1 MDADLIFPET
11 GSPQGFSSLA
21 MAQWDG
27 KPEPIVRELLQNCL
41 DAARE
46 AERERAEVCFT
57 IDERPLADLP
67 GIDAYR
73 AAFAAAREERER
85 PGETQSAG
93 EKRAIEGIHGV
104 LERERV
110 RLLFC
115 RDNGI
120 GLSDGLLDRVL
131 TEGNTG
137 KAAGGGAFG
146 VGHLT
151 AFAGSDLRYVLY
163 AGRSRANGTLRDAV
177 SGHAVLASH
186 RSSDD
191 PDTGIGGDGYLLRP
205 GQQSLFAQRDKYP
218 DTAPPL
224 LADEMARIG
233 DTGSVVCIAGFNDF
247 RDDPA
252 KAVRSLRRVAA
263 THFLAAIALDGMV
276 VHVCDADGKE
286 SVVDR
291 AALEGIL
298 GHVSIRDQRRRD
310 GGALVPGQQVWR
322 AWQCFESGRELPA
335 SGVEGVTI
343 RIRPR
348 MENEGYDSR
357 VQLYRDGMWI
367 TNEAPHLRVNDFGGF
382 QPFDAVVLV
391 EEGELY
397 GLVRDAEGPEH
408 LGLDRERI
416 IVKGGGDS
424 RWKRLRELLAVV
436 RDRLRGAAGER
447 ERDHAFT
454 PTNFAIVR
462 GERLRTAEPLRPY
475 RPRLGANTED
485 DATVPQTVEE
495 GDSPDGPNP
504 EPRPKPDRPRR
515 LAPKPGSGV
524 PVRSSVLPQRNAK
537 GEFDTLQVVW
547 RMTGRGSVPNMVGVR
562 VRVPSGS
569 DSTCENPLAPRW
581 LELRAIEHPEGTV
594 RASGRGAT
602 ELAVPP
608 ADGTLTITLAEPI
621 TDPNAVEVDVVR
633 RRRGGDGDG

>member
-416 IVKGGGDS
+416 IVKGGGRFPVEALARTAGRCPRPSAWGRGRARARPCLHADQFRHRSWGALADGGAPAPLSPAS
-424 RWKRLRELLAVV
+424 RRQHRGRCHRSADRRGGRLPRRPEPRTAPEAGPPAPPGTQTRQRRSRALLGLAAAQCEGRV
-436 RDRLRGAAGER
+436 RYPAGRLADDRAGER
-447 ERDHAFT
+447 AEYGGRARARAVGFGLDLREPPGPAVAGTAGHRASRGNGPRQRAGRDRAGRAPGGWNAHHHAGRTDYGSER
-454 PTNFAIVR
+454 
-462 GERLRTAEPLRPY
+462 
-475 RPRLGANTED
+475 
-485 DATVPQTVEE
+485 
-495 GDSPDGPNP
+495 
-504 EPRPKPDRPRR
+504 
-515 LAPKPGSGV
+515 
-524 PVRSSVLPQRNAK
+524 
-537 GEFDTLQVVW
+537 
-547 RMTGRGSVPNMVGVR
+547 GRG
-562 VRVPSGS
+562 
-569 DSTCENPLAPRW
+569 
-581 LELRAIEHPEGTV
+581 
-594 RASGRGAT
+594 
-602 ELAVPP
+602 
-608 ADGTLTITLAEPI
+608 
-621 TDPNAVEVDVVR
+621 R
-633 RRRGGDGDG
+633 RRAAQARRRW

>member
-21 MAQWDG
+21 MSKWDG

-46 AERERAEVCFT
+46 AGRERAEVCFT

-73 AAFAAAREERER
+73 KAFAAVCEERASA
-85 PGETQSAG
+85 PGAG
-93 EKRAIEGIHGV
+93 EKRAIEGINGV
-104 LERERV
+104 LERGQV

-120 GLSDGLLDRVL
+120 GLDAGGLDRVL
-131 TEGNTG
+131 TEGNTD
-137 KAAGGGAFG
+137 KSTGGGTTG

-151 AFAGSDLRYVLY
+151 AFAASDLRYVLY
-163 AGRSRANGTLRDAV
+163 GGRSRSGDAA

-186 RSSDD
+186 RSPDS
-191 PDTGIGGDGYLLRP
+191 PDTGIDGNGYLLRP
-205 GQQSLFAQRDKYP
+205 GQQSLFARGDKYP
-218 DTAPPL
+218 DHAPPL
-224 LADEMARIG
+224 LADEMGRIG

-252 KAVRSLRRVAA
+252 KAVSSLRRVAA

-276 VHVCDADGKE
+276 VRVRDADGKE
-286 SVVDR
+286 ALVDR

-298 GHVSIRDQRRRD
+298 GHVSVRDQRTRR
-310 GGALVPGQQVWR
+310 GGALIPGQQAWR

-348 MENEGYDSR
+348 LENEGYDSR

-367 TNEAPHLRVNDFGGF
+367 TNAAPNLQPNDFGGS

-416 IVKGGGDS
+416 IVKGGGRFPLEALARPAGRRPRPSARGRRRARARQCLHTDRFRHRAWRPLADGGAPAPLSPAS
-424 RWKRLRELLAVV
+424 RRQHRGRCHRSADRRGGGLPRWPEPQTRPEAGPPAPPGAQTRQWRSPALLGLAAAQREGRIRHPARRLA
-436 RDRLRGAAGER
+436 DDGAGER
-447 ERDHAFT
+447 AGHGGSARARAVGFGLDLREPPGPAVAGTAGHRASRGNGPRQRAGRDRAGRAPGGWSAHHHAGRTDHGPER
-454 PTNFAIVR
+454 
-462 GERLRTAEPLRPY
+462 
-475 RPRLGANTED
+475 
-485 DATVPQTVEE
+485 
-495 GDSPDGPNP
+495 
-504 EPRPKPDRPRR
+504 
-515 LAPKPGSGV
+515 
-524 PVRSSVLPQRNAK
+524 
-537 GEFDTLQVVW
+537 
-547 RMTGRGSVPNMVGVR
+547 GRG
-562 VRVPSGS
+562 
-569 DSTCENPLAPRW
+569 
-581 LELRAIEHPEGTV
+581 
-594 RASGRGAT
+594 
-602 ELAVPP
+602 
-608 ADGTLTITLAEPI
+608 
-621 TDPNAVEVDVVR
+621 R
-633 RRRGGDGDG
+633 RRAAQARGRR

>member
-1 MDADLIFPET
+1 MDADLIFPAT

-21 MAQWDG
+21 MSKWDG

-57 IDERPLADLP
+57 IAERPLADLP

-73 AAFAAAREERER
+73 KAFTAVCDERASA
-85 PGETQSAG
+85 PGAG
-93 EKRAIEGIHGV
+93 EKRAIEGINGV
-104 LERERV
+104 LERGRV

-115 RDNGI
+115 RDNGV
-120 GLSDGLLDRVL
+120 GLAPGGLDRVL
-131 TEGNTG
+131 TEGNTD
-137 KAAGGGAFG
+137 KSTGGGTTG

-151 AFAGSDLRYVLY
+151 AFAASDLRYVLY
-163 AGRSRANGTLRDAV
+163 AGRSRANGAPRDAA

-186 RSSDD
+186 RSPDS
-191 PDTGIGGDGYLLRP
+191 PDTGIDGNGYLLRP
-205 GQQSLFAQRDKYP
+205 GQQSLFARGDKYP
-218 DTAPPL
+218 DHAPPL
-224 LADEMARIG
+224 LADEMARIE
-233 DTGSVVCIAGFNDF
+233 DTGSVVCITGFNDF

-276 VHVCDADGKE
+276 VRVRDADGEE

-298 GHVSIRDQRRRD
+298 GHVSIRDQRVRS
-310 GGALVPGQQVWR
+310 GGALVPGQQAWR
-322 AWQCFESGRELPA
+322 AWQCFDSGRELPA

-348 MENEGYDSR
+348 LENEGYDSR

-367 TNEAPHLRVNDFGGF
+367 TNEAPHLRVNDFGGSR
-382 QPFDAVVLV
+382 PFDAVVLV
-391 EEGELY
+391 ERGELY
-397 GLVRDAEGPEH
+397 ELVRDAEGPEH

-416 IVKGGGDS
+416 IVKGGGGDS

-436 RDRLRGAAGER
+436 RERLRDAAGER
-447 ERDHAFT
+447 ERDRAFT
-454 PTNFAIVR
+454 PTDFAIVR
-462 GERLRTAEPLRPY
+462 GDRLRTAEPLRPY

-485 DATVPQTVEE
+485 DATVPQTVENG
-495 GDSPDGPNP
+495 GDPPDGPNP
-504 EPRPKPDRPRR
+504 KPDPKPDRPRR

-524 PVRSSVLPQRNAK
+524 PLRSSVLPRRNAK
-537 GEFDTLQVVW
+537 GEFDTLRVVW
-547 RMTGRGSVPNMVGVR
+547 RMTGRGSVPDMVGVR

-569 DSTCENPLAPRW
+569 DSTCENPLALRW
-581 LELRAIEHPEGTV
+581 LELQAIEHPGGTV

>member
-1 MDADLIFPET
+1 MAADLIFPT
-11 GSPQGFSSLA
+11 AGQPQGFSTLA

-46 AERERAEVCFT
+46 VGRARAEVCFT
-57 IDERPLADLP
+57 IAERPLADLP

-73 AAFAAAREERER
+73 AAFAAARDERAE
-85 PGETQSAG
+85 GLQSAG
-93 EKRAIEGIHGV
+93 EKRAIECIESV
-104 LERERV
+104 LAGDRARF
-110 RLLFC
+110 LFC
-115 RDNGI
+115 RDNGR
-120 GLSDGLLDRVL
+120 GLDTKGLDRVL
-131 TEGNTG
+131 TEGNTD
-137 KAAGGGAFG
+137 KERGGGTTG

-151 AFAGSDLRYVLY
+151 AFAAADLRYVLY
-163 AGRSRANGTLRDAV
+163 AGRSRENGVSHEAV

-186 RSSDD
+186 RSPDD
-191 PDTGIGGDGYLLRP
+191 PDTGIGGDGYLLLP
-205 GQQSLFAQRDKYP
+205 GQRSLFVQGDKYP
-218 DTAPPL
+218 GTVPFL
-224 LADEMARIG
+224 FADEMARIE
-233 DTGSVVCIAGFNDF
+233 DTGSVVCIAGFNSF
-247 RDDPA
+247 RDKPTR
-252 KAVRSLRRVAA
+252 AVESIRRAAA
-263 THFLAAIALDGMV
+263 THFLAAIAQGGMV
-276 VHVCDADGKE
+276 VRVRDADGKE
-286 SVVDR
+286 TVVDR
-291 AALEGIL
+291 DALEGIL

-348 MENEGYDSR
+348 ARDEGYDSR

-367 TNEAPHLRVNDFGGF
+367 TNEAHHLCVKDFGGF

-391 EEGELY
+391 EEGGEMY
-397 GLVRDAEGPEH
+397 DLVRAAEGPEH
-408 LGLDRERI
+408 RGLDPKRL
-416 IVKGGGDS
+416 GGG
-424 RWKRLRELLAVV
+424 WQRLRELLATI
-436 RDRLRGAAGER
+436 RDWLREAAGER
-447 ERDHAFT
+447 NHDEAFT
-454 PTNFAIVR
+454 PDDFAIVR
-462 GERLRTAEPLRPY
+462 GDRLRTAEPMRPY
-475 RPRLGANTED
+475 RPRLGANTQD
-485 DATVPQTVEE
+485 DATVPQTVEDG
-495 GDSPDGPNP
+495 GDPPDGPNP

-524 PVRSSVLPQRNAK
+524 PLRSSVLPRRNAR
-537 GEFDTLQVVW
+537 GEFDALRVVW
-547 RMTGRGSVPNMVGVR
+547 RMIGRGSVPDMVGVR

-581 LELRAIEHPEGTV
+581 LELRAIKHPGGTV
-594 RASGRGAT
+594 HASGRGAT

>member
-21 MAQWDG
+21 MSKWDG

-46 AERERAEVCFT
+46 AGRERAEVYFT

-73 AAFAAAREERER
+73 KAFAAVCEERASA
-85 PGETQSAG
+85 PGAG
-93 EKRAIEGIHGV
+93 EKRAIEGINGV
-104 LERERV
+104 LERGQV

-120 GLSDGLLDRVL
+120 GLDAGGLDRVL
-131 TEGNTG
+131 TEGNTD
-137 KAAGGGAFG
+137 KSTGGGTTG

-151 AFAGSDLRYVLY
+151 AFAASDLRYVLY
-163 AGRSRANGTLRDAV
+163 GGRSRSGDVA

-186 RSSDD
+186 RSPDS

-205 GQQSLFAQRDKYP
+205 GQQSLFARGDKYP
-218 DTAPPL
+218 DQAPPL
-224 LADEMARIG
+224 LADEMERIK
-233 DTGSVVCIAGFNDF
+233 DTGSVVCIPGFNDF

-252 KAVRSLRRVAA
+252 KAVSSLRRVAA

-276 VHVCDADGKE
+276 VRVRDADGKE
-286 SVVDR
+286 EVVDR

-298 GHVSIRDQRRRD
+298 VSIGDQRTRR
-310 GGALVPGQQVWR
+310 GGALIPGQQAWR
-322 AWQCFESGRELPA
+322 AWQCFESGRELPV

-348 MENEGYDSR
+348 LENEGYDSR

-367 TNEAPHLRVNDFGGF
+367 TNAAPNLQPNDFGGS

-436 RDRLRGAAGER
+436 RDRLRDAAGER
-447 ERDHAFT
+447 ERDSAFT
-454 PTNFAIVR
+454 PTDFAIVR
-462 GERLRTAEPLRPY
+462 GDRLRTAEPLRPY

-485 DATVPQTVEE
+485 DATVPQTVEDG
-495 GDSPDGPNP
+495 GDPPDGPTP

-524 PVRSSVLPQRNAK
+524 PLRSSLLPQRNAK
-537 GEFDTLQVVW
+537 GEFDILRVVW
-547 RMTGRGSVPNMVGVR
+547 RMTGRGSVPDMVGVR

-581 LELRAIEHPEGTV
+581 LELRAIEHPGGTV
-594 RASGRGAT
+594 RASGRGAP

-633 RRRGGDGDG
+633 RRRGGDDG

>member
-21 MAQWDG
+21 MSKWDG

-46 AERERAEVCFT
+46 AGRERAEVYFT

-73 AAFAAAREERER
+73 KAFAAVCEERASA
-85 PGETQSAG
+85 PGAG
-93 EKRAIEGIHGV
+93 EKRAIEGINGV
-104 LERERV
+104 LERGQV

-120 GLSDGLLDRVL
+120 GLDAGGLDRVL
-131 TEGNTG
+131 TEGNTD
-137 KAAGGGAFG
+137 KSTGGGTTG

-151 AFAGSDLRYVLY
+151 AFAASDLRYVLY
-163 AGRSRANGTLRDAV
+163 GGRSRSGDVA

-186 RSSDD
+186 RSPDS

-205 GQQSLFAQRDKYP
+205 GQQSLFARGDKYP
-218 DTAPPL
+218 DQAPPL
-224 LADEMARIG
+224 LADEMERIK
-233 DTGSVVCIAGFNDF
+233 DTGSVVCIPGFNDF

-252 KAVRSLRRVAA
+252 KAVSSLRRVAA

-276 VHVCDADGKE
+276 VRVRDADGKE
-286 SVVDR
+286 EVVDR

-298 GHVSIRDQRRRD
+298 VSIGDQRTRR
-310 GGALVPGQQVWR
+310 GGALIPGQQAWR
-322 AWQCFESGRELPA
+322 AWQCFESGRELPV

-348 MENEGYDSR
+348 LENEGYDSR

-367 TNEAPHLRVNDFGGF
+367 TNAAPNLQPNDFGGS

-416 IVKGGGDS
+416 IVKGGGAILDGS
-424 RWKRLRELLAVV
+424 ACASCWPSSATVCATPLAS
-436 RDRLRGAAGER
+436 AS
-447 ERDHAFT
+447 
-454 PTNFAIVR
+454 
-462 GERLRTAEPLRPY
+462 
-475 RPRLGANTED
+475 
-485 DATVPQTVEE
+485 ATVP
-495 GDSPDGPNP
+495 SH
-504 EPRPKPDRPRR
+504 RPI
-515 LAPKPGSGV
+515 S
-524 PVRSSVLPQRNAK
+524 RSSVGIACGRRSPCAPIARVSAPTPRTMPPFRRPSRMVATLPTARPPNRARNRTARAA
-537 GEFDTLQVVW
+537 W
-547 RMTGRGSVPNMVGVR
+547 RPN
-562 VRVPSGS
+562 PAAAFP
-569 DSTCENPLAPRW
+569 CAPRSCRSATR
-581 LELRAIEHPEGTV
+581 RANSTSC
-594 RASGRGAT
+594 ASS
-602 ELAVPP
+602 
-608 ADGTLTITLAEPI
+608 
-621 TDPNAVEVDVVR
+621 
-633 RRRGGDGDG
+633 GG